1 MKMSKKLQKQNH
13 FALKRVK
20 PLTFNQED
28 TFRSFFE
35 GQHLLLH
42 GVAGTGKTFI
52 SLYLALNE
60 ILKGNSSFEKI
71 VILRSVVPSR
81 DMGFLPGNIKE
92 KTRVYED
99 PYREICDDLF
109 GRGDGYDI
117 LRNKGLIEFGT
128 TSYLRGITFRNAIV
142 IVDESQNMN
151 YHELDTVITRIG
163 ENCRIIF
170 CGDYRQSDL
179 SKSDRT
185 GLIDFM
191 RIIDNMG
198 CFAKIEFDVNDIV
211 RSALVKNYIVTK
223 LELGFA

>member
-1 MKMSKKLQKQNH
+1 MSKKLQKQNH
-13 FALKRVK
+13 FALKRIK

-28 TFRSFFE
+28 TFRAFHE

-60 ILKGNSSFEKI
+60 ILKGNSNFERI

-99 PYREICDDLF
+99 PYRDICDDLF

-117 LRNKGLIEFGT
+117 LRNKGLVEFGT
-128 TSYLRGITFRNAIV
+128 TSFLRGLTFRNAIV
-142 IVDESQNMN
+142 IVDESQNLN

-163 ENCRIIF
+163 DNCRIIF

-179 SKSDRT
+179 NKTERS
-185 GLIDFM
+185 GLLDFM

-198 CFAKIEFDVNDIV
+198 CFEKIEFDTTDIV
-211 RSALVKNYIVTK
+211 RSALVKSYIVTK

>member
-1 MKMSKKLQKQNH
+1 MSKKLQKQNH